1 MIKSDIIDSHEARGT
16 EYEIAFIGVEMDK
29 IIEHWVERSQ
39 YDLDTAKIMLD
50 TGRYLYVAY
59 MCQQTVEKI
68 LKALIA
74 QQGKENFP
82 IHNLNRLAEIADISN
97 ELTPE
102 QFNFIAEL
110 TPYHIEARYGDYKE
124 SLSEIINEKKAQQVY
139 KKTREIYKWI
149 YQKIK

>member
-1 MIKSDIIDSHEARGT
+1 
-16 EYEIAFIGVEMDK
+16 MDK
-29 IIEHWVERSQ
+29 IVAHWVERSQ

-59 MCQQTVEKI
+59 MCQQTIEKI
-68 LKALIA
+68 LKGLIA
-74 QQGKENFP
+74 HQNKENYP
-82 IHNLNRLAEIADISN
+82 IHNLNRLAEIRK

-102 QFNFIAEL
+102 QFNFLAEL

-139 KKTREIYKWI
+139 QKSREIYKWL
-149 YQKIK
+149 YQKLK